1 MKRKSIEFMI
11 RYYRKSIIRLKLQLV
26 EAEERFNYWLK
37 KGRV

>member
-1 MKRKSIEFMI
+1 MI

-37 KGRV
+37 KERV